1 LQVTAAQVK
10 ALRER
15 TSAGVMDCKQ
25 ALSKANGDIDKAE
38 EILKSTGLAAAA
50 KKSGRATREG
60 LIASYIHSGNKIG
73 ALIEVACET
82 DFVARTDEMKQ
93 LAHDL
98 AMQIAAM
105 EPTYVN
111 SEEQQDASDERP
123 PSEVVL
129 LEQTFIKDPGKKIQD
144 IINEAVAKLGENI
157 RVNRF
162 VRFALGE

>member
-25 ALSKANGDIDKAE
+25 ALSSASGDINKAE
-38 EILKSTGLAAAA
+38 EILKSAGLAAAA
-50 KKSGRATREG
+50 KKSGRATKEG
-60 LIASYIHSGNKIG
+60 LIVSYIHSGNRIG
-73 ALIEVACET
+73 ALVEVACET
-82 DFVARTDEMKQ
+82 DFVARTGEMQ
-93 LAHDL
+93 ELAHDI

-105 EPTYVN
+105 EPSYVS
-111 SEEQQDASDERP
+111 SEEQDSSDVRP
-123 PSEVVL
+123 SSEVVL

-157 RVNRF
+157 KVNRF
-162 VRFALGE
+162 TRFALGE

>member
-1 LQVTAAQVK
+1 MQVTAAQVK

-25 ALSKANGDIDKAE
+25 ALSTAEGDISKAE
-38 EILKSTGLAAAA
+38 EILKSAGMAAAS

-60 LIASYIHSGNKIG
+60 LIASYIHSGNRIG
-73 ALIEVACET
+73 ALVEVACET

-111 SEEQQDASDERP
+111 SKEQDPSDERP
-123 PSEVVL
+123 SSEVVL

-144 IINEAVAKLGENI
+144 IINEAIAKLGENV

>member
-25 ALSKANGDIDKAE
+25 ALSTANGDISKAE

-60 LIASYIHSGNKIG
+60 LVASYIHSGNRIG
-73 ALIEVACET
+73 ALVEVACET
-82 DFVARTDEMKQ
+82 DFVARTEEMKQ

-111 SEEQQDASDERP
+111 SEEQDASDERP

-144 IINEAVAKLGENI
+144 IINEAVAKLGENV

>member
-1 LQVTAAQVK
+1 LQVTASQVK

-25 ALSKANGDIDKAE
+25 ALSKANGDIGKAE
-38 EILKSTGLAAAA
+38 EILKSAGLAAAA

-73 ALIEVACET
+73 ALVEVACET

-111 SEEQQDASDERP
+111 SEEQDASDERP

-144 IINEAVAKLGENI
+144 IVNEAVAKLGENI